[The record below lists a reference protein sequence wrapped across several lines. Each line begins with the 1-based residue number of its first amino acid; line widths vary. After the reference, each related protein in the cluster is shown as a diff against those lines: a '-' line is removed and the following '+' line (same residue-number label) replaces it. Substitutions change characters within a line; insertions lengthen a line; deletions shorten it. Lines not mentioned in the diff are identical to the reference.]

1 MKKSILYLLGLFLLC
16 IIGLQGASTI
26 VPYVAPQYF
35 NDVYGFLKIKTDIP
49 IKFEIQM
56 ANDEGF
62 TRQNVSIPLTFYIIG
77 SDYFFDPVDVG
88 GYSSNG
94 SVELLSGFEP
104 GGFWDLGSGLTEF
117 SWDGILPDGICYNG
131 SASEGNGWVPGPGP
145 QTYIIFNFIFHLDWG
160 NEIYFCIDSAG
171 YEGDYEWLFEEPS
184 PVFGGPYC
192 YPVLKWYYQPPQFTN
207 CPYMTLNTSYASGFH
222 YDFNATDPE
231 GDYPYN
237 FIIIY
242 GPGTINS
249 QSGLWTLD
257 TDISE
262 AGDSYD
268 VTVGVSGASHPYEY
282 PECSFTAKIVSAA
295 GDVNGDM
302 KVNILDIVAIIS
314 YLYKGGP
321 PPAHFY
327 HADVYGGGVINLLD
341 ALQIMKYLY
350 SGGTLNERNIKDDY
364 PLRQGSFA
372 KYERF
377 RVDENITDT
386 VTVTVTGY
394 GTLRYQYPDTT
405 IYKHFDIV
413 NEMIYI
419 GIDDTPYDFVYDM
432 PATVG
437 ESWTLEDPGFYIIHD
452 TVAAIQAFDDLPI
465 GHVEDAYQIL
475 RSTVIAGVEVTS
487 TYREEWFA
495 PGFGMVKLFIW
506 NSEVPTV
513 QFDESWRLI
522 QYNAVK

>member
-1 MKKSILYLLGLFLLC
+1 MRKSILFLLGLFLICL
-16 IIGLQGASTI
+16 IGLQGATTI
-26 VPYVAPQYF
+26 VPYVSPLYF
-35 NDVYGFLKIKTDIP
+35 YDVNGTPMIRTQIP
-49 IKFEIQM
+49 VRFEIKM
-56 ANDEGF
+56 ANNDGF
-62 TRQNVSIPLTFYIIG
+62 TRQNVSIPLTFYIVG
-77 SDYFFDPVDVG
+77 SDYNFYPVNVG
-88 GYSSNG
+88 GNSSNG
-94 SVELLSGFEP
+94 SVELLNGFEP

-117 SWDGILPDGICYNG
+117 GWDGVLPDGICYNG
-131 SASEGNGWVPGPGP
+131 SSSVGNGWPSGLGL
-145 QTYIIFNFIFHLDWG
+145 QTYMAFNFRFVLPWD

-171 YEGDYEWLFEEPS
+171 YGEGYEWLFEEPS
-184 PVFGGPYC
+184 PVFQGPFC
-192 YPVLKWYYQPPQFTN
+192 YPVMYWFPEPPQFTN
-207 CPYMTLNTSYASGFH
+207 CPSMSIGTNYANGFQ
-222 YDFNATDPE
+222 YNFNATDPY
-231 GDYPYN
+231 GTPYN
-237 FIIIY
+237 FIIIE

-249 QSGLWTLD
+249 FTGLWTFD

-262 AGDSYD
+262 AGDTYD
-268 VTVGVSGASHPYEY
+268 VIVGVSTVSHPNEY
-282 PECSFTAKIVSAA
+282 GECSYTADIASAA

-302 KVNILDIVAIIS
+302 KVNILDIVAIIN

-321 PPAHFY
+321 PPVHFY
-327 HADVYGGGVINLLD
+327 HADVYGGGILNLLD
-341 ALQIMKYLY
+341 GLQILKYLY
-350 SGGTLNERNIKDDY
+350 KGESLNERNIKDDY
-364 PLRQGSFA
+364 SLRQGSFW

-377 RVDENITDT
+377 RTDENITDT
-386 VTVTVTGY
+386 VVVTVTGY

-419 GIDDTPYDFVYDM
+419 GSNAPYDFVYDM

-437 ESWTLEDPGFYIIHD
+437 ESWTIEDPGYYIIHD

-487 TYREEWFA
+487 TFREEWFA